1 MWAALGRLNLFV
13 MELTELEILSEKE
26 DICGRED
33 FFKLLF
39 TWKKI
44 AKTLEFFCINLKK
57 IHLQK
62 KVD

>member
-1 MWAALGRLNLFV
+1 

-44 AKTLEFFCINLKK
+44 AKTLEFLLHYLKK
-57 IHLQK
+57 NAPTKESRLAKNHR
-62 KVD
+62 